1 MGGMFLFSK
10 RAEWQETNK
19 KALNNIF
26 SILFSSPQSSSLLF
40 SVFSDFFLEFFD
52 NLCIRSKELK
62 SAAVVEEVCAV
73 KKETHY
79 FVLDTDG
86 TGENWKHA
94 GELLCNSCLKHTVVT
109 MEYSSADCCIPD
121 KFWSHEY
128 TIWSFKFVNGV
139 IFWVAIKL

>member
-1 MGGMFLFSK
+1 MYTQQ
-10 RAEWQETNK
+10 RTE
-19 KALNNIF
+19 I
-26 SILFSSPQSSSLLF
+26 SSSN
-40 SVFSDFFLEFFD
+40 SSSRRS
-52 NLCIRSKELK
+52 LCS
-62 SAAVVEEVCAV
+62 

-109 MEYSSADCCIPD
+109 MEYSSAVCCIPD